1 MSHRDVPAYRRAD
14 GDCDAT
20 SRHHGHAMTLT
31 DARLSGLNNDLLRIR
46 GEIGQIRA
54 ILRTTSIGVGVPGIH
69 DRELLRTTSQLHPKL
84 SAFGPRLKEISAQVP
99 ELSTQTHRSGNTSTF
114 GALGNLRGT
123 LPLVEKDLADLH
135 RELKTVHGQVQAVMN
150 DPKRT
155 ATPASGGI
163 QEMIDMTLEIVTLA
177 IERFKR
183 SRK

>member
-1 MSHRDVPAYRRAD
+1 
-14 GDCDAT
+14 
-20 SRHHGHAMTLT
+20 MTLT
-31 DARLSGLNNDLLRIR
+31 DARLAGLNQSLLRMR

-54 ILRTTSIGVGVPGIH
+54 ILRTTSIGVGVPGVH
-69 DRELLRTTSQLHPKL
+69 DRELLRTTSQLHPRL
-84 SAFGPRLKEISAQVP
+84 TAFGPRLREISAQLP

-114 GALGNLRGT
+114 GALGNLRGN

-155 ATPASGGI
+155 STEASGGI
-163 QEMIDMTLEIVTLA
+163 QEMIDTTLELITMT